1 MTFDAI
7 KQAVKGYCNLSSQE
21 ADTRIG
27 EAINRHYQRVT
38 ASLGLDVA
46 RFVTRS
52 TTMTAGVRTVEF
64 SNIEK
69 IDRILDTTDSS
80 AIRTLREAS
89 MNTLRT
95 TQPTD
100 GQPTMWAPQS
110 STANSVTALF
120 DTTPQTAYSLQADG
134 WASQTHLQGNDEPQ
148 FAESYHDILTW
159 SVVSEELL
167 RKEKDRLALIYQQKA
182 DSLLAELRHFLA
194 DSHSRYDVARSG
206 MSSTLVSGGGGSGS
220 SSSLGATAYT
230 QSALVTFDR
239 GASTAPFAVAQSTAA
254 VVTNLD
260 ADKLDGEH
268 GSYYLDRANHTGS
281 AALAVT
287 DITPV
292 TTDRL
297 VGRDT
302 AGTGAAEQLTV
313 GGGIEF
319 TGSGGIQR
327 SALTGDVTASAGSN
341 ATSIAT
347 SAVTTAK
354 IADDNVTD
362 AKLRESAAVSV
373 IGRSANSTGNPADIA
388 ASSNNQVLARISDAL
403 TFSGGL
409 VFDGSNKITQVSFAA
424 AQSASSDSN
433 TLDDYEEST
442 WTPVDSSGA
451 ALSFTTEGS
460 YIKIG
465 QLVVAAATVTYPAT
479 GDASNAIIGALPFTI
494 QDTTNDVFVAV
505 AINTTGTMLCVK
517 GLNNTTTVQILNA
530 SSEATITNANMSGQ
544 RIRFTFVYRA
554 TA

>member
-7 KQAVKGYCNLSSQE
+7 KKAVKDYVNLSSQE

-38 ASLGLDVA
+38 ASLGLDIV

-52 TTMTAGVRTVEF
+52 ASMTAGVRTVTF
-64 SNIEK
+64 TQIEK
-69 IDRILDTTDSS
+69 IDRIIDTTDST

-89 MNTLRT
+89 VNTIRT
-95 TQPTD
+95 TQPTS
-100 GQPTMWAPQS
+100 GQPTEWAPLS
-110 STANSVTALF
+110 STSNSVTAVF
-120 DTTPQTAYSLQADG
+120 DTLPQTAYSLQADG
-134 WASQTHLQGNDEPQ
+134 WATVTVLQGNDEPQ

-159 SVVSEELL
+159 SVLAEELL
-167 RKEKDRLALIYQQKA
+167 RKDKLN
-182 DSLLAELRHFLA
+182 LAEAYEVKAEKLLSEFRHFLA
-194 DSHSRYDVARSG
+194 ESHSRFDVARSSL
-206 MSSTLVSGGGGSGS
+206 SSSLVSGGSGGG
-220 SSSLGATAYT
+220 SSSLGGTAYT
-230 QSALVTFDR
+230 QTALLTFDL
-239 GASTAPFAVAQSTAA
+239 GSGIAPFAIAQSNAP

-268 GSYYLDRANHTGS
+268 GSFYLDRANHTGS

-341 ATSIAT
+341 ATTIAT

-362 AKLRESAAVSV
+362 AKLRESAAVSI

-409 VFDGSNKITQVSFAA
+409 VFDGSNKITQISFAA